1 MWNITQKVTQ
11 FAYHPKC
18 HKTRQDSITYF
29 ISLLLI
35 RCLRQFCLWVGKEWC
50 HGPVRYPLI
59 RLKKRLKHVGVR
71 FLAVCQ
77 CMLLFLLNVC
87 FMPLK
92 IVLVIKHEYSILSKK
107 IYAL

>member
-35 RCLRQFCLWVGKEWC
+35 RCLRQFCLWIGKGWC

-59 RLKKRLKHVGVR
+59 RLKKMVKACWTKVLGCLSTHVNLFVK
-71 FLAVCQ
+71 
-77 CMLLFLLNVC
+77 CMLHASQNY
-87 FMPLK
+87 
-92 IVLVIKHEYSILSKK
+92 ISNQT
-107 IYAL
+107 